1 MIPDLPNPWT
11 TLIGAETK
19 KDYFKQLMLDVEA
32 SYLINDPPIY
42 PPAELVYS
50 ALELCPPQ
58 NTKVVI
64 LGQDPYHGKD
74 QAMGLAFSVLGG
86 TKVPPSLMNIFKELK
101 NDVNMPIPQSG
112 NLSHW
117 ANQGVLLLNATL
129 TVEAENAGSHQ
140 GKGWEQFTD
149 HIIETISAKQQHVVF
164 ILWGNYAQAKSNL
177 IDESKH
183 LILTAPHPSP
193 LSAHRGFFGSK
204 HFSQTNEYLQQHKI
218 TPIEW

>member
-1 MIPDLPNPWT
+1 MIPDLPNQWK
-11 TLIGAETK
+11 TLLASDTE

-32 SYLINDPPIY
+32 SYLIKNPPIY
-42 PPAELVYS
+42 PPAELMFN
-50 ALELCPPQ
+50 ALELCAPKK
-58 NTKVVI
+58 TKVVI

-86 TKVPPSLMNIFKELK
+86 TKIPPSLMNIFKELK
-101 NDVNMPIPQSG
+101 SDVGMPIPESG

-129 TVEAENAGSHQ
+129 TVEAERAGSHQ

-149 HIIETISAKQQHVVF
+149 QIIKTISDKQQHVVF
-164 ILWGNYAQAKSNL
+164 ILWGNYAQDKASL

-183 LILTAPHPSP
+183 LIMTAPHPSP
-193 LSAHRGFFGSK
+193 LSARRGFFGSK
-204 HFSQTNEYLQQHKI
+204 HFSQTNEYLEKHKI

>member
-1 MIPDLPNPWT
+1 MIPELTNPWK

-32 SYLINDPPIY
+32 SYLINNPPIY
-42 PPAELVYS
+42 PPAELVYN
-50 ALELCPPQ
+50 ALELCAPKK
-58 NTKVVI
+58 TKVVI

-86 TKVPPSLMNIFKELK
+86 TKIPPSLMNIFKELK
-101 NDVNMPIPQSG
+101 SDVGMPIPESG

-149 HIIETISAKQQHVVF
+149 HIISAISDQQKHVVF
-164 ILWGNYAQAKSNL
+164 ILWGNYAQAKSYL

-204 HFSQTNEYLQQHKI
+204 HFSQTNEYLEQHKI

>member
-1 MIPDLPNPWT
+1 MIPDLPDPWK

-32 SYLINDPPIY
+32 SYLINNPPIY
-42 PPAELVYS
+42 PPAELVYN
-50 ALELCPPQ
+50 ALELCAPKK
-58 NTKVVI
+58 TKVVI

-86 TKVPPSLMNIFKELK
+86 TKIPPSLMNIFKELK
-101 NDVNMPIPQSG
+101 SDVGMPIPQSG

>member
-1 MIPDLPNPWT
+1 MIPDLPDPWK

-32 SYLINDPPIY
+32 SYLINNPPIY
-42 PPAELVYS
+42 PPAELVYN
-50 ALELCPPQ
+50 ALELCAPKK
-58 NTKVVI
+58 TKVVI

-86 TKVPPSLMNIFKELK
+86 TKIPPSLMNIFKELK
-101 NDVNMPIPQSG
+101 SDVGIPIPESG

>member
-1 MIPDLPNPWT
+1 MIPDLPKPWT
-11 TLIGAETK
+11 TLVGAETN
-19 KDYFKQLMLDVEA
+19 KDYFKQLMLEIEA
-32 SYLINDPPIY
+32 SYLIKNPAVY
-42 PPAELVYS
+42 PPAELVFN
-50 ALELCPPQ
+50 ALELCSPQ

-86 TKVPPSLMNIFKELK
+86 TKIPPSLMNIFKELK
-101 NDVNMPIPQSG
+101 GDVGIPIPQSG

-129 TVEAENAGSHQ
+129 TVETEQAGSHQ

-149 HIIETISAKQQHVVF
+149 HIIEMISDMQQHVVF
-164 ILWGNYAQAKSNL
+164 ILWGNYAQAKSSL

-193 LSAHRGFFGSK
+193 LSAHRGFFDSK

>member
-129 TVEAENAGSHQ
+129 TVEAERAGSHQ

-149 HIIETISAKQQHVVF
+149 HIIKTISDKREHVVF
-164 ILWGNYAQAKSNL
+164 ILWGNYAQDKASL

-193 LSAHRGFFGSK
+193 LSARRGFFGSK
-204 HFSQTNEYLQQHKI
+204 HFSQTNEYLEKHKI

>member
-1 MIPDLPNPWT
+1 
-11 TLIGAETK
+11 
-19 KDYFKQLMLDVEA
+19 
-32 SYLINDPPIY
+32 
-42 PPAELVYS
+42 
-50 ALELCPPQ
+50 
-58 NTKVVI
+58 
-64 LGQDPYHGKD
+64 
-74 QAMGLAFSVLGG
+74 LGG
-86 TKVPPSLMNIFKELK
+86 TKIPPSLMNIFKELK
-101 NDVNMPIPQSG
+101 SDVGMPIPESG

-149 HIIETISAKQQHVVF
+149 HIISAISDQRKHVVF
-164 ILWGNYAQAKSNL
+164 ILWGNYAQAKSYL

-204 HFSQTNEYLQQHKI
+204 HFSQTNEYLEQHKI

>member
-1 MIPDLPNPWT
+1 MIPDLPDPWK

-19 KDYFKQLMLDVEA
+19 KDYFKQLILDIEA
-32 SYLINDPPIY
+32 SYLINNPPIY
-42 PPAELVYS
+42 PPAELVYN
-50 ALELCPPQ
+50 ALELCAPKK
-58 NTKVVI
+58 TKVVI

-86 TKVPPSLMNIFKELK
+86 TKIPPSLMNIFKELK
-101 NDVNMPIPQSG
+101 SDVGMPIPQSG

-149 HIIETISAKQQHVVF
+149 HIIKTISAKQQHVVF

>member
-1 MIPDLPNPWT
+1 MIPELTNPWK

-32 SYLINDPPIY
+32 SYLINNPPIY
-42 PPAELVYS
+42 PPAELVYN
-50 ALELCPPQ
+50 ALELCAPKK
-58 NTKVVI
+58 TKVVI

-86 TKVPPSLMNIFKELK
+86 TKIPPSLMNIFKELK
-101 NDVNMPIPQSG
+101 SDVGMPIPESG

-149 HIIETISAKQQHVVF
+149 HIISAISDQRKHVVF
-164 ILWGNYAQAKSNL
+164 ILWGNYAQAKSYL

-204 HFSQTNEYLQQHKI
+204 HFSQTNEYLEQHKI

>member
-1 MIPDLPNPWT
+1 MIPDLPDPWK

-32 SYLINDPPIY
+32 SYLINKPPIY
-42 PPAELVYS
+42 PPAELVFN
-50 ALELCPPQ
+50 ALELCAPKK
-58 NTKVVI
+58 TKVVI

-86 TKVPPSLMNIFKELK
+86 TKIPPSLMNIFKELK
-101 NDVNMPIPQSG
+101 SDVDMPIPQSG

-193 LSAHRGFFGSK
+193 LSAHRGFFGCK
-204 HFSQTNEYLQQHKI
+204 HFSQTNEYLQLHKI